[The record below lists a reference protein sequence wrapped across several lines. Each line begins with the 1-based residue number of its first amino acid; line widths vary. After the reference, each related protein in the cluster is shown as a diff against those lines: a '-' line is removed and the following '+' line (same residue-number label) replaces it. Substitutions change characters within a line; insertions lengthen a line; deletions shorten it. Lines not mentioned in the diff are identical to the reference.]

1 MIDFELTDEQ
11 RLIKETARDF
21 SDREI
26 APRAR
31 ENDRNEHFDTEL
43 VQKIADMGF
52 LGAIVPE
59 QYGGR
64 GVDYRT
70 YGLIVEEIGRGC
82 SAMRTVVSVVTSLVC
97 SSLDRWGSEEQ
108 KQEWLPRLCTGEA
121 LGCFGLTEPD
131 TGSDA
136 ANLKTRAEKI
146 DGGWRI
152 NGTKMWISLGNYAK
166 LALVFAQ
173 TDPSLEHR
181 GIACFLVPTDSDG
194 FSSQEIHGKLGLKG
208 SDTASLGLDGVEVP
222 DSALMG
228 EVGDGFK
235 IAMSALDSGRYSVAA
250 GCVGICQGSM
260 DASVAYAKERTQ
272 FDRPIA
278 SFQLVQ
284 ELIADIVVET
294 EAARYLVWR
303 AGWIKDQGRP
313 STTETSIAKLY
324 ATEAAVK
331 CANNAIQVHGGSGYV
346 DDYPVERYLRDAR
359 VTTLYE
365 GTSQIQKLIIGR
377 AVTGVNALVP

>member
-11 RLIKETARDF
+11 RLIRETARDF
-21 SDREI
+21 TDREI
-26 APRAR
+26 VPRAR

-59 QYGGR
+59 EYGGR
-64 GVDYRT
+64 DVDYRT
-70 YGLIVEEIGRGC
+70 YALIVEEIGRGC

-97 SSLDRWGSEEQ
+97 SSLVRWGSEEQ
-108 KQEWLPRLCTGEA
+108 KREWLPQLCSGEA
-121 LGCFGLTEPD
+121 LGCFGLTESD

-136 ANLKTRAEKI
+136 ANLKTRARQV
-146 DGGWRI
+146 DGKWRI
-152 NGTKMWISLGNYAK
+152 SGGKMWISLGNYSK

-173 TDPSLEHR
+173 TDPEKKHR
-181 GIACFLVPTDSDG
+181 GLACFLVPTDQPG
-194 FSSQEIHGKLGLKG
+194 FTTQEIHHKLGLKG
-208 SDTASLGLDGVEVP
+208 SDTAELVLDDVEG
-222 DSALMG
+222 DLMG

-250 GCVGICQGSM
+250 GCVGICQGSL
-260 DASVAYAKERTQ
+260 DASIAYSKERTQ
-272 FDRPIA
+272 FERPIG

-284 ELIADIVVET
+284 EMIADMVVHT
-294 EAARYLVWR
+294 EAARGLVWR
-303 AGWIKDQGRP
+303 AGWIKDQGKP

-331 CANNAIQVHGGSGYV
+331 CADLGIQVHGGSGYV
-346 DDYPVERYLRDAR
+346 DDHPVERYLRDAR

-377 AVTGVNALVP
+377 AYTGLNALVP

>member
-11 RLIKETARDF
+11 RLIRETARDF
-21 SDREI
+21 TDREI
-26 APRAR
+26 VPRAR
-31 ENDRNEHFDTEL
+31 DNDRNEHFDTEL
-43 VQKIADMGF
+43 VKKIADMGF

-59 QYGGR
+59 EYGGR
-64 GVDYRT
+64 DVDYRT
-70 YGLIVEEIGRGC
+70 YALIVEEIGRGC

-97 SSLDRWGSEEQ
+97 SSLVRWGTEEQ
-108 KQEWLPRLCTGEA
+108 KQEWLPQLCSGEA

-136 ANLKTRAEKI
+136 ANLKTRAKQVN
-146 DGGWRI
+146 GKWRI
-152 NGTKMWISLGNYAK
+152 TGGKMWISLGNYSK

-173 TDPSLEHR
+173 TDPEQKHR
-181 GIACFLVPTDSDG
+181 GLACFLVPTDQPG
-194 FSSQEIHGKLGLKG
+194 FTTQEIHHKLGLRG
-208 SDTASLGLDGVEVP
+208 SDTAELSLDDVEG
-222 DSALMG
+222 DLMG

-250 GCVGICQGSM
+250 GCVGICQGCV
-260 DASVAYAKERTQ
+260 DASVAYSKERIQ

-284 ELIADIVVET
+284 EMIADMVVET
-294 EAARYLVWR
+294 EASRALVWR
-303 AGWIKDQGRP
+303 AGWVKDQGKP

-331 CANNAIQVHGGSGYV
+331 CANAAIQVHGGSGYV